1 MIASLRGVV
10 GSSSFDHLVV
20 VVGGIGFKV
29 YVPFNTVAAVDGED
43 VFLHTLMIVREDA
56 ITLYGFGTPAERE
69 TFERLISVSGVG
81 PKMALAVLG
90 TLSIDRLRTAVASH
104 QVETLTRVPGIGK
117 KTAEKII
124 FELKD
129 KLKGADG
136 LISAAP
142 LTDVNKDVLDA
153 LTSFG
158 YSVSEAQAALAAI
171 PPDTPNEFEERMRQA
186 LAYFVSP

>member
-1 MIASLRGVV
+1 MIASLRGIV

-20 VVGGIGFKV
+20 VVGGVGFKV
-29 YVPFNTVAAVDGED
+29 YVPINSISAREGDEI
-43 VFLHTLMIVREDA
+43 FLHTLMIVREDSIA
-56 ITLYGFGTPAERE
+56 LYGFGTPAERE
-69 TFERLISVSGVG
+69 IFERLLSVSGVG
-81 PKMALAVLG
+81 PRMALAVLG
-90 TLSIDRLRTAVASH
+90 TLSIERLRTAVASQ
-104 QVETLTRVPGIGK
+104 QVEVLTRVPGIGK

-136 LISAAP
+136 LIGAAP
-142 LTDVNKDVLDA
+142 LSDVNKDVLDA
-153 LTSFG
+153 LTAFG

-171 PPDTPNEFEERMRQA
+171 PPDTPDDFEERLRRA

>member
-1 MIASLRGVV
+1 MIASLHGTV
-10 GSSSFDHLVV
+10 GSASFDHLVV

-29 YVPFNTVAAVDGED
+29 FVPFNTVTVNQGDD

-56 ITLYGFGTPAERE
+56 ITLYGFGTLAERE
-69 TFERLISVSGVG
+69 TFELLISVSGVG
-81 PKMALAVLG
+81 PKMALAILG
-90 TLSIDRLRTAVASH
+90 TLSIERLRTAVSSH

-136 LISAAP
+136 LIGAAP

-153 LTSFG
+153 LISFG
-158 YSVSEAQAALAAI
+158 YSVSEAQAALASI

>member
-1 MIASLRGVV
+1 MIASLRGIV

-20 VVGGIGFKV
+20 VVGGVGFKV
-29 YVPFNTVAAVDGED
+29 YVPINSISAREGDEI
-43 VFLHTLMIVREDA
+43 FLHTLMIVREDSIA
-56 ITLYGFGTPAERE
+56 LYGFSTPAERE
-69 TFERLISVSGVG
+69 IFERLLSVSGVG
-81 PKMALAVLG
+81 PRMALAVLG
-90 TLSIDRLRTAVASH
+90 TLSIERLRTAVASQ
-104 QVETLTRVPGIGK
+104 QVEVLTRVPGIGK

-136 LISAAP
+136 LIGAAP
-142 LTDVNKDVLDA
+142 LSDVNKDVLDA
-153 LTSFG
+153 LTAFG

-171 PPDTPNEFEERMRQA
+171 PPDTPDDFEERLRRA

>member
-1 MIASLRGVV
+1 MIASLQGVV

-29 YVPFNTVAAVDGED
+29 YVPFNTVAAADGDD
-43 VFLHTLMIVREDA
+43 VFLYTLMIVREDA

>member
-1 MIASLRGVV
+1 
-10 GSSSFDHLVV
+10 
-20 VVGGIGFKV
+20 
-29 YVPFNTVAAVDGED
+29 
-43 VFLHTLMIVREDA
+43 MIVREDA
-56 ITLYGFGTPAERE
+56 ITLYGFGTLAERE
-69 TFERLISVSGVG
+69 TFEPLISVSGVG
-81 PKMALAVLG
+81 PKMALAILG
-90 TLSIDRLRTAVASH
+90 TLSIERLRTAVSSH

-136 LISAAP
+136 LIGAAP

-153 LTSFG
+153 LISFG
-158 YSVSEAQAALAAI
+158 YSVSEAQAALASI